1 MRSICLIAPLALL
14 LCLPVSAV
22 LAEDAN
28 EDLIKL
34 VVGLLTENDRAM
46 RALGFEQVRSAA
58 PGSAATERFAAELP
72 KLPAEAQVGLLSA
85 LAARGDAAARPAVVA
100 LLENA
105 KDDAVRLA
113 AIEALGPLGKAG
125 DAGPLAKLL
134 AGNSAAEQQAAA
146 ASLIQLTDDGTVPA
160 IVAEMKAA
168 APATQVKLI
177 EILRKR
183 RAKDAVPKL
192 LPAAVS
198 DDAQVRTA
206 AMTALGE
213 LAGAEHVAGMVQGVL
228 KAEPGREQADAEKCL
243 MFVCARIEE
252 ANQQA
257 APLLA
262 AMEELSETD
271 RRTMLSTLGRVGGPG
286 ALKIVE
292 ESIAS
297 DDSQLHSLGIKAIS
311 NWPDASIAPR
321 LLELA
326 KHDEHE
332 GHRITC
338 LRALMRVAP
347 LPDDR
352 TDAERLEL
360 LKTALSIS
368 ERDEEKLLA
377 LDRARAIRTPEALRF
392 ILPYV
397 DQPPYAEQACLSI
410 VELAHHRGLR
420 EPHKEEFHKAL
431 DKVIETSQ
439 DATVIDR
446 AKRYKKDETWVRPG

>member
-1 MRSICLIAPLALL
+1 MLWHPLA
-14 LCLPVSAV
+14 AV
-22 LAEDAN
+22 AEDAN

-34 VVGLLTENDRAM
+34 VVGLLTEDDRAM

-58 PGSAATERFAAELP
+58 PGGTATERFAAELP
-72 KLPAEAQVGLLSA
+72 NLPAEAQVGLLSA
-85 LAARGDAAARPAVVA
+85 LATRGDGAARPAVVA
-100 LLENA
+100 LLEGTE
-105 KDDAVRLA
+105 DDAVRVA
-113 AIEALGPLGKAG
+113 AIEALGPLGRADDAKPLTRLLG
-125 DAGPLAKLL
+125 DG
-134 AGNSAAEQQAAA
+134 SAAEQKAATT
-146 ASLIQLTDDGTVPA
+146 SLIQLTDDGAVAA
-160 IVAEMKAA
+160 ILAELKAA
-168 APATQVKLI
+168 PPTTQVKLI
-177 EILRKR
+177 DVLLAR
-183 RAKDAVPKL
+183 RSKDAVPEL
-192 LPAAVS
+192 LTAAVAE
-198 DDAQVRTA
+198 DARVRAA
-206 AMTALGE
+206 AMNALGQ
-213 LAGAEHVAGMVQGVL
+213 LADGEHVAGMVQGVL

-243 MFVCARIEE
+243 MFVCARIEDP
-252 ANQQA
+252 AQQA

-271 RRTMLSTLGRVGGPG
+271 RRTMLSALGRVGGPG
-286 ALKIVE
+286 ALKMVE
-292 ESIAS
+292 EAISS

-326 KHDEHE
+326 KTDEHE
-332 GHRITC
+332 GHRITA

-360 LKTALSIS
+360 LKTAMSIS
-368 ERDEEKLLA
+368 ERDAEKILA
-377 LDRARAIRTPEALRF
+377 LDRARAIRTPESLRF
-392 ILPYV
+392 VLPYV
-397 DQPPYAEQACLSI
+397 DQSPYAEQACLSI

-420 EPHKEEFHKAL
+420 EPNKEEFHKAL